1 MKHLKFSVNEKV
13 QQFLTAGRRDK
24 KNSENTIKQ
33 LRESLARYKAD
44 FWAPRSARVITYDA
58 KQIDGESVASLNTKI
73 RDFVCANQTLLNQ
86 VNFYENK
93 INNDKTTYFKQQKKI
108 EAFSKDNT
116 RLREDRR
123 QLKNSLKEKNFSLK
137 GLVKEREKLQKELAL
152 QKDIVQRQEKR
163 LSQFQSTIQNC
174 ARELEDEKVQKES
187 PKKELEKVKAEVA
200 KKDLIISSTNKALE
214 ENCAKNQEKDATI
227 QSLLFQLEDEKCR
240 NKGLT
245 DSLTSLKR
253 DLDKAKTEKNALIS
267 NLNDLLNSASAVE
280 REQNAKVLR
289 LEEETETMSK
299 MENDSAAM
307 MEKLNLEI
315 SQIRSENVGLI
326 AKMSERADFE
336 GREECFRK
344 EATTLKQKIQE
355 VGKKLLQQEAETKRL
370 KTEKDELEENFRK
383 AILDH
388 EKLQAE
394 VADLKD
400 KKKSDENKN
409 QDKCEFEATE
419 KRLKKELNAAK
430 KKVDDLEE
438 ENVALEAEIYDLCQ
452 ELESKETQLNDG
464 AGKVAA
470 CTEELKKTYDK
481 LKARFVTD

>member
-214 ENCAKNQEKDATI
+214 EYCAKNQEKDST
-227 QSLLFQLEDEKCR
+227 
-240 NKGLT
+240 
-245 DSLTSLKR
+245 LKR
-253 DLDKAKTEKNALIS
+253 ISLYPASGIPANMIGQGDKQSEG
-267 NLNDLLNSASAVE
+267 LNGSVVSGLLAGSIVPKGFEHYSFCSCYKPDP
-280 REQNAKVLR
+280 RYPR
-289 LEEETETMSK
+289 PTLE
-299 MENDSAAM
+299 
-307 MEKLNLEI
+307 L
-315 SQIRSENVGLI
+315 
-326 AKMSERADFE
+326 
-336 GREECFRK
+336 
-344 EATTLKQKIQE
+344 
-355 VGKKLLQQEAETKRL
+355 
-370 KTEKDELEENFRK
+370 
-383 AILDH
+383 
-388 EKLQAE
+388 
-394 VADLKD
+394 
-400 KKKSDENKN
+400 
-409 QDKCEFEATE
+409 
-419 KRLKKELNAAK
+419 
-430 KKVDDLEE
+430 
-438 ENVALEAEIYDLCQ
+438 AEI
-452 ELESKETQLNDG
+452 E
-464 AGKVAA
+464 
-470 CTEELKKTYDK
+470 
-481 LKARFVTD
+481 